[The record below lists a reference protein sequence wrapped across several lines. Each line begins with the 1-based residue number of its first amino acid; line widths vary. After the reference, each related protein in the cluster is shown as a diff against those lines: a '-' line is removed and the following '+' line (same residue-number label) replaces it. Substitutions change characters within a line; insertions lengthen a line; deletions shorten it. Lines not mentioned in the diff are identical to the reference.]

1 MAEFN
6 LSEAPYGE
14 EKPTTSGL
22 PHSREAEEAVIGAVL
37 INPEVYYDLA
47 QFLQPDDFYIHRLRF
62 IWESYVRLH
71 ERRVPVDILTVSE
84 ELDDMGRLDEIGG
97 QAYLTAL
104 LNQVPTTLHAE
115 AYGKMVEA
123 TAIRR
128 KLLTA
133 ANSIATLAYDANESI
148 DIVMGE
154 SEKAIF
160 NVGERRMRH
169 DVRPIRE
176 VLSDYYDHVDELAR
190 RDDEIVGVPT
200 GFTDL
205 DKMLGGLQPSDLLIT
220 AGRPGMGK
228 TALMLTIAN
237 NAALIHKKR
246 VAIFSLEMSNEQ
258 VVQRLIAQQTGID
271 SQRLRSGKLT
281 DEDWPI
287 FNHAIEVLGDTRMYL
302 DDTPALSP
310 LQLRTKCRR
319 LHMEYGLDL
328 VIIDYLQLMS
338 SETRNDNRV
347 QEVSYISRALK
358 QLARELNVP
367 MVAAAQLSRAVEQRA
382 DKEPQLSDLRES
394 GCLSGETLVT
404 LADGGREVPIR
415 ELEGKQDF
423 KILALN
429 PQTLRLEAAPVSRAF
444 GTGLKPV
451 YKMVTRLG
459 RSIRATANHRFLTM
473 VGWRRLDE
481 LKAGDYIA
489 LPYITDQTA
498 PSSKLTSLIDSEIS
512 WDGILSIIPD
522 GDGAVFDLTV
532 PDHHN
537 FVANNI
543 VVHNSLE
550 QDADIVMFIYRDD
563 KDPAMQNVSHLKVA
577 KHRNGPVGTVDLI
590 FRSNLT
596 KFENATTR
604 RLDLSQA

>member
-1 MAEFN
+1 MTEFTPP
-6 LSEAPYGE
+6 EAPYGE
-14 EKPTTSGL
+14 DKTVASGL

-84 ELDDMGRLDEIGG
+84 ELDDTGHLDEIGG

-115 AYGKMVEA
+115 AYGKIVEA

-133 ANSIATLAYDANESI
+133 ANSIATLAYDENEAI
-148 DIVMGE
+148 ETVMGE

-160 NVGERRMRH
+160 NVGERQMRH

-220 AGRPGMGK
+220 AGRPGTGK
-228 TALMLTIAN
+228 TALMLTMAN
-237 NAALIHKKR
+237 TAALVHKKR

-258 VVQRLIAQQTGID
+258 VVQRLIAQHTGID
-271 SQRLRSGKLT
+271 SQRLRNGKLN

-287 FNHAIEVLGDTRMYL
+287 FNHAIEVLGDTRLYL

-319 LHMEYGLDL
+319 LHMEFGLDL
-328 VIIDYLQLMS
+328 IILDYLQLMS
-338 SETRNDNRV
+338 SETRTDNRV

-367 MVAAAQLSRAVEQRA
+367 LMAAAQLSRAVEQRS

-394 GCLSGETLVT
+394 G
-404 LADGGREVPIR
+404 
-415 ELEGKQDF
+415 
-423 KILALN
+423 
-429 PQTLRLEAAPVSRAF
+429 
-444 GTGLKPV
+444 
-451 YKMVTRLG
+451 
-459 RSIRATANHRFLTM
+459 
-473 VGWRRLDE
+473 
-481 LKAGDYIA
+481 
-489 LPYITDQTA
+489 
-498 PSSKLTSLIDSEIS
+498 
-512 WDGILSIIPD
+512 
-522 GDGAVFDLTV
+522 
-532 PDHHN
+532 
-537 FVANNI
+537 
-543 VVHNSLE
+543 SLE
-550 QDADIVMFIYRDD
+550 QDADIVMFIYRDE
-563 KDPAMQNVSHLKVA
+563 KDPAMQNVSHLKIA
-577 KHRNGPVGTVDLI
+577 KHRNGPVGQVDLI

-596 KFENATTR
+596 KFENAATR
-604 RLDLSQA
+604 RVDLSNA